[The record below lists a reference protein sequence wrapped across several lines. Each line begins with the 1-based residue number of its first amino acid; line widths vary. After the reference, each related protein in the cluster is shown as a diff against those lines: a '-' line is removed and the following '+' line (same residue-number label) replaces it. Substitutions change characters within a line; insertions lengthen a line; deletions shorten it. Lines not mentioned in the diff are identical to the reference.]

1 MRVRPEHILNGSPL
15 LTIHIHLLFN
25 AMILHGYVPTEFQ
38 KGVISPIIK
47 DSEGDAGSSDN
58 YRGITLS
65 HTFSFLFEHAA
76 LIKLEPLLNTDDL
89 QFGYKSKHSTS
100 HAIFTVKQCIEFFCK
115 HGSSVYASF
124 LDCTKGTKGR
134 VSHAGLYLKLLNRHF
149 PLCWL
154 RILLYR
160 YSNPTSVVKWQNSFS
175 DSCCVISGVRQG
187 GVLSAWFWA
196 VYMDDLVKQLRASK
210 LGCHIANLFVACVL
224 YADDVCLIAPTRK
237 SLQLLLDTC
246 HDYANTWCI
255 SYNEKKTKVMYFG
268 KNYASFSGCSVY
280 FNSKELKFVD

>member
-1 MRVRPEHILNGSPL
+1 METLSDEPKNSIS
-15 LTIHIHLLFN
+15 IHLLFN

-76 LIKLEPLLNTDDL
+76 LIKLQPLLNTDDL
-89 QFGYKSKHSTS
+89 LFGYKSKHSTS

-124 LDCTKGTKGR
+124 LDCTKGR

-154 RILLYR
+154 RILLYW
-160 YSNPTSVVKWQNSFS
+160 YSNLTSVVKWQNSFS
-175 DSCCVISGVRQG
+175 DSFCVISGVRQG

-224 YADDVCLIAPTRK
+224 YAEN
-237 SLQLLLDTC
+237 
-246 HDYANTWCI
+246 ANA
-255 SYNEKKTKVMYFG
+255 NFV
-268 KNYASFSGCSVY
+268 FSPSIILHTMVIHRRCSQ
-280 FNSKELKFVD
+280 KI